1 MFKKLAANYHRPSKW
16 KCLWLVIGLI
26 DLVLVLF
33 QLLRGEAFNFER
45 FMMLSGGIIFTLDF
59 IFAAFKI
66 LPD

>member
-1 MFKKLAANYHRPSKW
+1 MFKKPAANYHRPSNC

-33 QLLRGEAFNFER
+33 QLMKWEAFNFER
-45 FMMLSGGIIFTLDF
+45 FMMLSGEIVFTLDF